1 MLVHLRLTV
10 PSDLVRKVL
19 QALDDPAVIHLTHL
33 RKASIRPAGDVIVA
47 DVAREAASDILDA
60 LRQCGLV
67 DRGGIT
73 LQEVEGALS
82 TDAERAERL
91 APGDPEDSVVWPM
104 VIDKAA
110 AESRGSWSF
119 HVFLAL
125 GCALAAIAVITDSPI
140 LVVGAMVVSP
150 DFAPVSAMA
159 VGIALRQRSLLWRAA
174 RLLVTSYVSSILVVA
189 LLALVGR
196 LLGVITIDQLTAPRP
211 LTGFIWHPDLWSFIV
226 ALLAGAAGTLSVSTA
241 RSTALVGVFIS
252 VTTIPAAGNLA
263 LALALWHPSEMA
275 GSGLQLVINL
285 AGMLAAGVVT
295 LLLLR
300 FVAGRIT
307 AVQKK
312 RAVSKSARR

>member
-10 PSDLVRKVL
+10 PTELVPAVMT
-19 QALDDPAVIHLTHL
+19 ALDDPAVVHLTHL
-33 RKASIRPAGDVIVA
+33 RGASVRPTGDVVVA
-47 DVAREAASDILDA
+47 DVAREAASDVLDA
-60 LRQCGLV
+60 LDACGLAS
-67 DRGGIT
+67 RGGIT
-73 LQEVEGALS
+73 VQEVEGALS

-104 VIDKAA
+104 VIDKATTEA
-110 AESRGSWSF
+110 RGSWSF

-159 VGIALRQRSLLWRAA
+159 VGIALRQRSLLWRATK
-174 RLLVTSYVSSILVVA
+174 LLLTSYVTAILVVA
-189 LLALVGR
+189 LLALVAR
-196 LLGVITIDQLTAPRP
+196 LFGVLTVDQLTAARP

-263 LALALWHPSEMA
+263 VALALWHPGELA
-275 GSGLQLVINL
+275 GSGLQLVVNL
-285 AGMLAAGVVT
+285 AGMLAAGVLT
-295 LLLLR
+295 LLVLR
-300 FVAGRIT
+300 FVAARIS
-307 AVQKK
+307 AVRRR
-312 RAVSKSARR
+312 RADREARAA